1 MSDGKEEYAN
11 SAFNRAAEAA
21 MEAYRDKTRFAR
33 ALGADEPSIGK
44 AVIETQTFKDNA
56 PLQQLAIDTAKKG
69 ADMTAAALW
78 APPRNQYEP
87 LFPSGAAIGSPPRP
101 FGGTM
106 TGRST
111 SGQPPQQHPKEVVL
125 NDGDTVTVTTTVNL
139 DATPERDPNGVDPH
153 TPGAKLDAGKTPLR
167 RGTLEQFPR
176 ALMAVADVSAFGAA
190 KYTWGGWQTVPD
202 GVQRYLDA
210 GARHAALR
218 AMGESYDMDSGLRHL
233 AQEAWNILAALELEL
248 RAANNKI

>member
-21 MEAYRDKTRFAR
+21 MEAYKKKATGLPQIAIDMA
-33 ALGADEPSIGK
+33 ALGAEMG
-44 AVIETQTFKDNA
+44 
-56 PLQQLAIDTAKKG
+56 LLAE
-69 ADMTAAALW
+69 

-87 LFPSGAAIGSPPRP
+87 LFPRGAAIGSPPRP
-101 FGGTM
+101 FGGTL
-106 TGRST
+106 TGAGT
-111 SGQPPQQHPKEVVL
+111 GGGALGLPPTREEMESVL
-125 NDGDTVTVTTTVNL
+125 RKTGWKYPEHTLNAITNPL
-139 DATPERDPNGVDPH
+139 QEQKRQERDPNGVDPH
-153 TPGAKLDAGKTPLR
+153 TPGAKMDAGKTPLR
-167 RGTLEQFPR
+167 KGALEQFPR

-218 AMGESYDMDSGLRHL
+218 AMGELIDKDSGLLHL

-248 RAANNKI
+248 RAANNKL